1 MSKHDNFKL
10 RNFRADDFDAFH
22 ALVSDYDVVKMLGTW
37 PYPADPEFT
46 RMRMNTPEAQAGMVN
61 VVECDGQLAGTIG
74 LVNGGIGYNFAKPF
88 WGRGLAT
95 WAARTKIR
103 QGFLEYGLDKI
114 TAGAHQLN
122 PASAAVLMK
131 SGLRKVGEDTAY
143 CKARDRE
150 LSGDRFEL
158 SRADWAAH
166 QPLLIE
172 TERLRIE
179 PFENADATALSEL
192 MNDEA
197 ITRMMQTIPLPF
209 TPVQAADWIAKRP
222 FEGKVG
228 FVAKIS
234 LKDGTLIGF
243 IGLGGDPVNVAYAL
257 GRKFWGQGYI
267 TEAMLAFLNH
277 VTKTFALDEITA
289 GAFADNPAS
298 QRVLGKLGF
307 ERTGQKVHKATSR
320 LEEAQ
325 LFLYRLRRSQP
336 LGQLL

>member
-1 MSKHDNFKL
+1 MPLHESFKL
-10 RNFRADDFDAFH
+10 RSFRAGDFDAIH

-46 RMRMNTPEAQAGMVN
+46 RMRMNTPEAKAGMVN

-74 LVNGGIGYNFAKPF
+74 LVRGGLGYMFAKAF

-95 WAARTKIR
+95 WAIQTKLAE
-103 QGFLEYGLDKI
+103 GFRDYGLDKVE
-114 TAGAHQLN
+114 AGAYQEN
-122 PASAAVLMK
+122 PASAAAMQK
-131 SGLRKVGEDTAY
+131 NGFRKVGEDMVY
-143 CKARDRE
+143 CKARKRE
-150 LSGDRFEL
+150 LAGCVFEL
-158 SRADWAAH
+158 TRADWAVR

-179 PFENADATALSEL
+179 PFKAADATALSEQ

-209 TPVQAADWIAKRP
+209 SPAEAADWIAKRP

-234 LKDGTLIGF
+234 LKDGTLIGI

-257 GRKFWGQGYI
+257 GRRFWGQGYV
-267 TEAMLAFLNH
+267 TEAMLSFLDH
-277 VTKTFALDEITA
+277 VTKTFAPDEITA
-289 GAFADNPAS
+289 GAFADNPVS
-298 QRVLGKLGF
+298 QRVLEKLGF
-307 ERTGQKVHKATSR
+307 ERTGQKMHKATSR
-320 LEEAQ
+320 LEEAP

-336 LGQLL
+336 IGQKP